1 MSLSRLPL
9 FRLPSFRLSLFRL
22 SSFRMALLVAALA
35 AGCALPLSAATPAPA
50 ATATAADARFAAYGS
65 PGTFLLQ
72 RDGQAPRIV
81 HGAALA
87 DVPLRPASTFKVLLA
102 LVALDTGALES
113 ADERVRWDGARYA
126 EHPEW
131 QRDMALREAMQTS
144 SEAFFRTVAARIG
157 RERLA
162 AWVRKVGYG
171 NGRIGDDAPRAWHDG
186 VLTVTARQQLAFVDR
201 LRRGDL
207 PFSAKTLA
215 AVKAAMRAEDV
226 GGMRVYGKT
235 GTHVGDD
242 RSGNVWWIGWVEGP
256 RGSAS
261 FALGATPKTP
271 DDRAK
276 RIALGQ
282 ALLADA
288 GLLPKR

>member
-1 MSLSRLPL
+1 MPTSTRFV
-9 FRLPSFRLSLFRL
+9 FRFAA
-22 SSFRMALLVAALA
+22 ALLVFAAQ
-35 AGCALPLSAATPAPA
+35 CSFAATPTAPSSA
-50 ATATAADARFAAYGS
+50 TRLTATDARFAAYGH

-72 RDGQAPRIV
+72 RDGSAPQVV

-102 LVALDTGALES
+102 LVALETGALKG
-113 ADERVRWDGARYA
+113 ADEVVPWDGHRY
-126 EHPEW
+126 PNFPQW
-131 QRDMALREAMQTS
+131 QHDMALREAMQAS
-144 SEAFFRTVAARIG
+144 SEAYFRTVAARIG

-162 AWVRKVGYG
+162 DWVHKVGYG
-171 NGRIGDDAPRAWHDG
+171 NGRIGQSAPDAWHDG
-186 VLTVTARQQLAFVDR
+186 VLRITARQQLAFVDR

-207 PFSAKTLA
+207 PFSAKTIV
-215 AVKAAMRAEDV
+215 AVKAAMRDDDV

-235 GTHVGDD
+235 GTHVADD
-242 RSGNVWWIGWVEGP
+242 RSGNAWWIGWVEGP
-256 RGSAS
+256 RGNAS

-276 RIALGQ
+276 RIALGK

-288 GLLPKR
+288 GLLPRK

>member
-1 MSLSRLPL
+1 MSTSTRLA
-9 FRLPSFRLSLFRL
+9 FRFAA
-22 SSFRMALLVAALA
+22 ALLVFAAQ
-35 AGCALPLSAATPAPA
+35 CSFAATPAAPSS
-50 ATATAADARFAAYGS
+50 ATRPTVADARFAAYGH

-72 RDGQAPRIV
+72 RDGEAPQVV

-102 LVALDTGALES
+102 LVALETGALKG
-113 ADERVRWDGARYA
+113 ADEVVPWDGRRY
-126 EHPEW
+126 PNFPQW
-131 QRDMALREAMQTS
+131 QKDMALREAMQAS
-144 SEAFFRTVAARIG
+144 SEAYFRTVAARIG

-162 AWVRKVGYG
+162 DWVKRIGYG
-171 NGRIGDDAPRAWHDG
+171 NGRIGQSAPDAWHDG
-186 VLTVTARQQLAFVDR
+186 ILRITARQQLAFVDR

-215 AVKAAMRAEDV
+215 AVKAAMRDDDV

-235 GTHVGDD
+235 GTHVADD
-242 RSGNVWWIGWVEGP
+242 RSGNAWWIGWVEGP
-256 RGSAS
+256 RGNAS
-261 FALGATPKTP
+261 FVLGATPKTP

-288 GLLPKR
+288 GLLPKP